1 MSKWYSDAPISSPK
15 PHGVRELV
23 SMQGFVFTE
32 NGIAHEITDQQ
43 YFEVFVPKTD
53 AIDPTETIFLD
64 KDLDTEFI

>member
-1 MSKWYSDAPISSPK
+1 MSSWYSDVSISSPM
-15 PHGVRELV
+15 PHGARELV

-43 YFEVFVPKTD
+43 YFEVFTPKTEPV
-53 AIDPTETIFLD
+53 DPTETIFLD